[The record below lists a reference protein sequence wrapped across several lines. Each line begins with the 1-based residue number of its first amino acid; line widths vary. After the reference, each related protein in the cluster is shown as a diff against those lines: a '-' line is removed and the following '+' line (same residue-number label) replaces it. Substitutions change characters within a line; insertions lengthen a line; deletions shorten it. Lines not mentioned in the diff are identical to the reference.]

1 MRGADAVAK
10 SIAMKIRF
18 FAAGAF
24 LIALASVA
32 SAQQNNTPPPALL
45 AAIAATQGAKVA
57 YAFDYSFASAQ
68 ANVSAHF
75 DPKATPQLRLTGV
88 DETQLRND
96 QRQMLNQL
104 RQQVDGVSWC
114 AGERMAHIAH
124 AQLIRE
130 DATTATYSFQ
140 PTRDSTRGQ
149 AAQYADRLRGE
160 ITITKSNPDVTA
172 IHIFTPT
179 AFDPIPFVHIANV
192 DARVTCELAPNGRRY
207 AAQTVSQ
214 TSGSGFG
221 QSLDQRN
228 VQHVTNLS
236 AAP

>member
-1 MRGADAVAK
+1 VRGADAVAK
-10 SIAMKIRF
+10 AKPMKKRF
-18 FAAGAF
+18 FTAACLLF
-24 LIALASVA
+24 ALANVA
-32 SAQQNNTPPPALL
+32 SAQQGGLPPALL
-45 AAIAATQGAKVA
+45 AAIAATQSAKVA

-75 DPKATPQLRLTGV
+75 DPKTTPQLRLTGV
-88 DETQLRND
+88 DEAQLRND

-114 AGERMAHIAH
+114 AGDRMAHIAN
-124 AQLIRE
+124 AQLIHE
-130 DATTATYSFQ
+130 DAATATYSFQ